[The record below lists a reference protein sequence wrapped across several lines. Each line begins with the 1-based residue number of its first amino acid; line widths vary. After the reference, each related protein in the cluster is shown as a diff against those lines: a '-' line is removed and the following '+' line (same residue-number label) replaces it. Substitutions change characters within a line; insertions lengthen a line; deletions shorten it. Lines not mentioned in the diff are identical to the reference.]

1 MQIRLDV
8 HGFGLAPGL
17 AGSGDILSPL
27 GRRGRSVITLGGTEY
42 RTEVKKHSI
51 EATTVELRD
60 NTLRSIKAAL
70 TSPATVVFTDDEGND
85 LTRTMY
91 VSGPAATART
101 VRGGNTYFAGVTITL
116 EER

>member
-1 MQIRLDV
+1 MQIRLNIN
-8 HGFGLAPGL
+8 GFELTPWLAENGYT
-17 AGSGDILSPL
+17 LSPL
-27 GRRGRSVITLGGTEY
+27 IRQSRSVITLGGTEY

>member
-1 MQIRLDV
+1 MQIRLNIN
-8 HGFGLAPGL
+8 GFELAPWL
-17 AGSGDILSPL
+17 AENGYILSPL
-27 GRRGRSVITLGGTEY
+27 IRQSRSVITLGGTEY

-70 TSPATVVFTDDEGND
+70 TSPATVIFTDDEGND

-91 VSGPAATART
+91 VSGPTATAKT